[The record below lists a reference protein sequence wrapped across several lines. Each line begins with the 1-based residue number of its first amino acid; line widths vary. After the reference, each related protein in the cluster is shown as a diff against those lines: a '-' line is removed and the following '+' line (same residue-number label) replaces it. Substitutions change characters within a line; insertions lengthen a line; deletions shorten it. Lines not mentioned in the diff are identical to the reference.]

1 MNDDDAAVHVTG
13 LHHTIGNRAVVCGLD
28 LTARAG
34 AVHAVTGS
42 SGVGKSTLL
51 RLLGGLERPT
61 SGTIR
66 VFDQQVDM
74 LRGSAL
80 RRYLRDCV
88 GFVFQDAGLVAQWT
102 VRKNIAAVQAAAPRA
117 PVSTPLSIEAAADRV
132 DLPSRLLDAR
142 AGELSG
148 GERQRVS
155 IARVL
160 VRKPPLVLLDEPTSA
175 LDADRTRMVVE
186 LIRDL
191 ADDGAVVLVASHDT
205 VITDASDART
215 VLREA
220 SSTT

>member
-1 MNDDDAAVHVTG
+1 MDGAEEH
-13 LHHTIGNRAVVCGLD
+13 LR
-28 LTARAG
+28 RAG
-34 AVHAVTGS
+34 S
-42 SGVGKSTLL
+42 S
-51 RLLGGLERPT
+51 T
-61 SGTIR
+61 SR
-66 VFDQQVDM
+66 
-74 LRGSAL
+74 
-80 RRYLRDCV
+80 
-88 GFVFQDAGLVAQWT
+88 
-102 VRKNIAAVQAAAPRA
+102 